1 MEVDF
6 ASAMQQLEAMFPNFD
21 DETFRTVLT
30 SNDGHLERTIE
41 DLIKLSNEV
50 ENGPDDDENLFAEPS
65 RKNASNRY
73 SEPTYQANRSARDHQ
88 ESDDAKMAYEL
99 QMQYMQENQNAG
111 GSRNHHD
118 YNTNNPYPSNQ
129 SYSSQ
134 NVAGSYDG
142 VQGFHPV
149 SAPTNDSGKKK
160 GFMKKLKLAVKN
172 LVTRKGKG
180 GKKGPTRN
188 PGMYAEMD
196 ENLNPNN
203 QLEDEP
209 DLFKVKEDENDAPMK
224 LSDVMNRK
232 YNEEDAGGYDPR
244 DEYINQRSYDNNE
257 NRYADNNRHDND
269 RYGDTRSGGDRYGN
283 HRRDE
288 YPREAYPVHRNT
300 QNYYYSDN
308 YYEQH

>member
-30 SNDGHLERTIE
+30 SNEGHLERTIE

-50 ENGPDDDENLFAEPS
+50 ENAPDDDDNLFAEPS
-65 RKNASNRY
+65 RKNAAYRY
-73 SEPTYQANRSARDHQ
+73 SDPTYQANRSARDNQ

-99 QMQYMQENQNAG
+99 QMQYMQESQNQNAG
-111 GSRNHHD
+111 GSRSRHD

-142 VQGFHPV
+142 IQGFHPV
-149 SAPTNDSGKKK
+149 NAPQNDQVKKK

-180 GKKGPTRN
+180 GKKGPTKN
-188 PGMYAEMD
+188 PGLYAEMD
-196 ENLNPNN
+196 ENLNPN

-209 DLFKVKEDENDAPMK
+209 DLFKVKEDDNDAPMK

-257 NRYADNNRHDND
+257 NRYGGENRYDND
-269 RYGDTRSGGDRYGN
+269 RYGDHKRN
-283 HRRDE
+283 E

-300 QNYYYSDN
+300 QNDYYSDN